1 MRQYHSG
8 RHLLHI
14 VTVYSLCML
23 VALCLFQSDAH
34 AGKDLLVPLRP
45 GSAVYQ
51 KVIVTSA
58 LSLLQPNPG
67 EKGPLLDAFSIFYR
81 LKTDDG
87 QLELTKDGITYW
99 RVGTSQGEPLGYI
112 NKTVTARDKDG
123 KQVVGDAV
131 KEWNTRFVIDPQ
143 GVATKDRPL
152 IFLHPQKKDEYFRYE
167 GVATTGKDDNRALAF
182 ITGEADENESYPVIY
197 YVGKMRS
204 KSANQS
210 TLADVGVD
218 IAFVLEMSDFMKAQ
232 WPPPNGPST
241 LQLLTDSVR
250 EIALQAERS
259 DKTRGKVSLA
269 LVQYQDTREE
279 QDFVADIAS
288 DFTTRANDF
297 EAGLSRL
304 RPKDIKGDW
313 PEDGLAGIDL
323 AIKKLKWRPYTTK
336 HIILIGSM
344 SLQTEQKGRQVSQW
358 GNVTNF
364 ITNPDHVW
372 DDGSTFREKSM
383 GWSSTGH
390 NLETICQAARR
401 GGDTDFEGKLADKT
415 LHAILLGKNIRAELS
430 DDDWKAIDQVV
441 NLPDD
446 RLSAFLDAWKGP
458 ALFPIKAQMLQRE
471 IAERQFQE
479 IAANGIRGG
488 EPIGLY
494 IDAAP
499 TRKGVEDTASAV
511 AAQVE
516 KAFDALESFQ
526 VKGASGASVAASDKD
541 KIAKPLV
548 EIARAYEAELA
559 ARDAAEAIASPS
571 DTKGYDVGKV
581 KVFVFRREIKDLE
594 STLDR
599 LHTKFAPLT
608 NRAQRANVADILEEL
623 KRLIASSA
631 TGQVFDENT
640 PLDRIVGDL
649 PLKTPVLSTTA
660 AAIAKM
666 PSEDYSRWV
675 NQLEVAKKRCKD
687 LYESGTWTVQETGMK
702 QSSADK
708 DDLAFGFL
716 EKSRLP

>member
-14 VTVYSLCML
+14 VTVYPLCML
-23 VALCLFQSDAH
+23 VALCLLQSNAH
-34 AGKDLLVPLRP
+34 AGKDLLVPVRP

-67 EKGPLLDAFSIFYR
+67 EKGPLLDAFAIFFR

-87 QLELTKDGITYW
+87 QLELTKGGMTYW

-112 NKTVTARDKDG
+112 NKTVTAKDKDG

-143 GVATKDRPL
+143 GVATKGRPL

-182 ITGEADENESYPVIY
+182 ITGEADENDSYPVIY

-204 KSANQS
+204 KSTNDS
-210 TLADVGVD
+210 TLDDVGID
-218 IAFVLEMSDFMKAQ
+218 IAFVLEMSDFMKEQ
-232 WPPPNGPST
+232 WPPPDGPST
-241 LQLLTDSVR
+241 LRLLTDSVR
-250 EIALQAERS
+250 EIAKQAERS

-279 QDFVADIAS
+279 QDFVADVAS
-288 DFTTRANDF
+288 DFVTRATDF

-336 HIILIGSM
+336 HIILLGSM
-344 SLQTEQKGRQVSQW
+344 SLQTQPKGRQVSQW
-358 GNVTNF
+358 GNTANF
-364 ITNPDHVW
+364 ITNPDARD
-372 DDGSTFREKSM
+372 DDGTCFRDRM
-383 GWSSTGH
+383 GWSSSGH
-390 NLETICQAARR
+390 NLDTIAEASRR

-415 LHAILLGKNIRAELS
+415 LHAILLGKNIRAMLS

-458 ALFPIKAQMLQRE
+458 AIFPIKAQMLQRE
-471 IAERQFQE
+471 IAERQYQE
-479 IAANGIRGG
+479 LAANGIRGG
-488 EPIGLY
+488 DPIGLY
-494 IDAAP
+494 IDAPP
-499 TRKGVEDTASAV
+499 TRQGVEQTAFTI
-511 AAQVE
+511 AARIE
-516 KAFDALESFQ
+516 KAFEVLESFQ
-526 VKGASGASVAASDKD
+526 VNGAAAAEAAPNGQNQFS
-541 KIAKPLV
+541 KPLV
-548 EIARAYEAELA
+548 EIAQAYQAELA
-559 ARDAAEAIASPS
+559 SRDAAEAIASPS
-571 DTKGYDVGKV
+571 DAKGYDVGKV

-702 QSSADK
+702 QSSTDK
-708 DDLAFGFL
+708 DELAFGFL

>member
-1 MRQYHSG
+1 MPQYHV
-8 RHLLHI
+8 RRNLFHIAIVYLLVGFVI
-14 VTVYSLCML
+14 
-23 VALCLFQSDAH
+23 LCLLQTEAH
-34 AGKDLLVPLRP
+34 AGKDLLVPVRP

-87 QLELTKDGITYW
+87 KLEVTRDGITYW

-112 NKTVTARDKDG
+112 NKIVTAKDKDG

-143 GVATKDRPL
+143 GVATKERPL
-152 IFLHPQKKDEYFRYE
+152 IFLHPQKKDEMFRYA

-182 ITGEADENESYPVIY
+182 IVGEADEEETYPVIY

-204 KSANQS
+204 KSAEES
-210 TLADVGVD
+210 TLDDVGID
-218 IAFVLEMSDFMKAQ
+218 IAFVLEMSDFMKEQ
-232 WPPPNGPST
+232 WPRPDGPST

-250 EIALQAERS
+250 EIAKQAERS

-269 LVQYQDTREE
+269 LVQYQDTREK
-279 QDFVADIAS
+279 QDFVVDIAS
-288 DFTTRANDF
+288 DFVTRASDF
-297 EAGLSRL
+297 ENGLRRL
-304 RPKDIKGDW
+304 RPKDIEGDW
-313 PEDGLAGIDL
+313 PEDGLAGIDA
-323 AIKKLKWRPYTTK
+323 AIKRLKWRPLTTK

-344 SLQTEQKGRQVSQW
+344 SLQTQPQGRQVSQW
-358 GNVTNF
+358 GNTNNF
-364 ITNPDHVW
+364 ITNPDGVW
-372 DDGSTFREKSM
+372 ADGTTFRSQM

-390 NLETICQAARR
+390 NLETIVQAARR
-401 GGDTDFEGKLADKT
+401 GGDTDFEAQLANKT
-415 LHAILLGKNIRAELS
+415 LHAILLGKNIRAQLS
-430 DDDWKAIDQVV
+430 DDDWKVIDEVV

-446 RLSAFLDAWKGP
+446 KLKAFLRSWDGP
-458 ALFPIKAQMLQRE
+458 PLFPIKAQLLQRE
-471 IAERQFQE
+471 IAEDQYRE
-479 IAANGIRGG
+479 IAKNGIRGG

-494 IDAAP
+494 IDAEP
-499 TRKGVEDTASAV
+499 TRRGVEQTASEV
-511 AAQVE
+511 ATRIEQ
-516 KAFDALESFQ
+516 AFDVLESFQ
-526 VKGASGASVAASDKD
+526 LKGPAAAEAAQAD
-541 KIAKPLV
+541 AGVFGNPLV
-548 EIARAYEAELA
+548 EIAQAYQAELA
-559 ARDAAEAIASPS
+559 GQEAAQVIASPS
-571 DTKGYDVGKV
+571 NAKGHEVGKL

-666 PSEDYSRWV
+666 PSEDYTRWV

-687 LYESGTWTVQETGMK
+687 LYENGTWTVQETGMK
-702 QSSADK
+702 QASADK